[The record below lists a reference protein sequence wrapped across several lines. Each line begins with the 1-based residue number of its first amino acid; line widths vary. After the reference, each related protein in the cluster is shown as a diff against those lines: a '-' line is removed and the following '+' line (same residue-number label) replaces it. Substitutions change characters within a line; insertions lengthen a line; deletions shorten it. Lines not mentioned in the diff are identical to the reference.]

1 MKKTKTIAIILLVA
15 ITIGL
20 TIFITLLLTGTINL
34 NVKNSNDNT
43 FNITYKEEEYIKSTT
58 DGIEIRNLRNIPSIS
73 SSDRKKVASKITK
86 YLTDISNKEWDNIKK
101 TTDDVVESNVKEEDM
116 GITLLYK
123 ESIVTS
129 GRLSFTLEMVG
140 NFGGVTWNNESAY
153 NFDAKTGKI
162 LTLKGIGKDTYDI
175 IKKECEDYI
184 EMTEEINAQS
194 FYEKEERQSLDDL
207 LSKEETWYFEYNQ
220 LVVVFPKYS
229 ISNQEV
235 KIPIAKSK
243 INDSLYDQYKF

>member
-1 MKKTKTIAIILLVA
+1 MKKNTIIIILLVVA
-15 ITIGL
+15 IGL
-20 TIFITLLLTGTINL
+20 ATFITLLLTGTINL
-34 NVKNSNDNT
+34 NSNDNSA
-43 FNITYKEEEYIKSTT
+43 FNITYKEEEYVKSTN
-58 DGIEIRNLRNIPSIS
+58 DGIEIKNLRNIPNITNSN
-73 SSDRKKVASKITK
+73 RKKVADKITK

-101 TTDDVVESNVKEEDM
+101 TTDDVVKSNINYEDM

-123 ESIVTS
+123 DSIITN
-129 GRLSFTLEMVG
+129 GRISFTLEMAG
-140 NFGGVTWNNESAY
+140 NFGGTTWNNESAY

-162 LTLKGIGKDTYDI
+162 LTLKDIGQGAFDI

-184 EMTEEINAQS
+184 EMSEEINSQVY
-194 FYEKEERQSLDDL
+194 YEKEERQSLDEL
-207 LSKEETWYFEYNQ
+207 LNKEETWYFEYNQ

-229 ISNQEV
+229 ISPHQV

>member
-1 MKKTKTIAIILLVA
+1 MKKNTIIIILLVVA
-15 ITIGL
+15 IGL
-20 TIFITLLLTGTINL
+20 TAFITLLLTGTIKL
-34 NVKNSNDNT
+34 NKNDNST
-43 FNITYKEEEYIKSTT
+43 FSVTYKEEEYVKSTI
-58 DGIEIRNLRNIPSIS
+58 DGIEIKNLRNIPSITNS
-73 SSDRKKVASKITK
+73 SNKEVANTITN
-86 YLTDISNKEWDNIKK
+86 YLTEVSNKEWDNIKK

-129 GRLSFTLEMVG
+129 GRLSFTLEMTG

-162 LTLKGIGKDTYDI
+162 LTLKDIGQGAFDI
-175 IKKECEDYI
+175 VKKECEDYI
-184 EMTEEINAQS
+184 EMSEEIKSQVY
-194 FYEKEERQSLDDL
+194 YEKEERQSLDEL

-220 LVVVFPKYS
+220 LVIILPKNS

-243 INDSLYDQYKF
+243 INDSLYEQYKF